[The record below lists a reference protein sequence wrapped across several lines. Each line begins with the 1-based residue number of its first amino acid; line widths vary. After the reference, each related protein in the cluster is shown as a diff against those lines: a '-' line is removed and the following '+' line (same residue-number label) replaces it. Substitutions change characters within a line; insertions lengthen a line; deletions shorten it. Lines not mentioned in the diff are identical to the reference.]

1 MAWVYHRRHDWL
13 EALDR
18 RYFRERYNAQQ
29 LLGELAENLRCGG
42 QLQDVAPVV
51 VARIDAALHSSYVA
65 VLVRSD
71 DGRFYEC
78 VGSSDSAHRTLRF
91 PAGDKAIRLLA
102 LMGQPLIVGRN
113 APRSVLDQLPDD
125 ERRALVASETEVLIG
140 VAGPGDTVEGLLV
153 LGVKRSEEPYSR
165 EDLNLLATVALNLRA
180 ALPVSVTTEECDS
193 CGLSYPS
200 GTGRCSSDGTVL
212 ERSDTPRLLADRY
225 AIERRLGR
233 GGMGT
238 VYAARDTQL
247 NRIVA
252 IKLLRERVQ
261 SASALERCRR
271 EAQAAAA
278 FAHPNVVTIHDMR
291 LTADGRPFLVMEL
304 LKGRTLREAL
314 SDGPMTSPQI
324 RHVFEGVCAAL
335 ETAHAGTL
343 VHRDLKPENVFL
355 MSGAADACGVKLL
368 DFGISTFVN
377 SDETTSRSGALQGT
391 PEYASPEQI
400 RGEVPNASWDIW
412 ALGVMAFESV
422 VGVRPVACVSVAL
435 SADARTVDGR
445 WSEPALQRLTP
456 ELAAFFGRA
465 LAVDAGARPRTPAD
479 FLHGLVHGMN

>member
-1 MAWVYHRRHDWL
+1 MSRDL
-13 EALDR
+13 E
-18 RYFRERYNAQQ
+18 
-29 LLGELAENLRCGG
+29 
-42 QLQDVAPVV
+42 
-51 VARIDAALHSSYVA
+51 
-65 VLVRSD
+65 
-71 DGRFYEC
+71 
-78 VGSSDSAHRTLRF
+78 
-91 PAGDKAIRLLA
+91 IRLKVFWHWA
-102 LMGQPLIVGRN
+102 SN
-113 APRSVLDQLPDD
+113 APRSRTAARIWTFFPRSLSTCGPRCHSRSRPRSATAAGFRTPVGPDG
-125 ERRALVASETEVLIG
+125 AHQTA
-140 VAGPGDTVEGLLV
+140 P
-153 LGVKRSEEPYSR
+153 
-165 EDLNLLATVALNLRA
+165 
-180 ALPVSVTTEECDS
+180 
-193 CGLSYPS
+193 
-200 GTGRCSSDGTVL
+200 CSSAVRRHGCWPT
-212 ERSDTPRLLADRY
+212 AY

-247 NRIVA
+247 NRTVA

-304 LKGRTLREAL
+304 LTGRTLRQAL
-314 SDGPMTSPQI
+314 SDGPLTSPQI

-355 MSGAADACGVKLL
+355 TSGAADACGVKLL

-456 ELAAFFGRA
+456 ALCRLFRPGAGGGCGGAAQNAGGLSARPGAWNELSGW
-465 LAVDAGARPRTPAD
+465 VCHDPMDAGSTRGGSLASGCRRSARVSLHHLLATGLRVPAPERVER
-479 FLHGLVHGMN
+479 LGCG